1 MPFGYIGQNQPK
13 QKVKNAGVIS
23 SFEISHLEQL
33 NQTGRTLELIETV
46 TLSSYSETVNFTSIN
61 ESHYN
66 IHYLTITNLQ
76 GNSSTAQDVGFRLST
91 DGGSNWISSGYK
103 HALQDV
109 SEAGNVSEVNDTS
122 ANRMFFSMDLD
133 DETNARVNGHA
144 YFYNLGSSDRYSMSA
159 SRCSITQ
166 TSHKG
171 RKRDG
176 GSVLPTAAAHNAIQ
190 VMSSSN
196 GGFQK
201 GTFHL
206 YGVRE

>member
-1 MPFGYIGQNQPK
+1 MPFGYIGQNQPN

-23 SFEISHLEQL
+23 SFEISHLDHL
-33 NQTGRTLELIETV
+33 NQTGRTLKLIETV
-46 TLSSYSETVNFTSIN
+46 TLSSYSETVNFLSID

-76 GNSSTAQDVGFRLST
+76 GNSSTAQDVRFRLST
-91 DGGSNWISSGYK
+91 DGGTNWISTGYK
-103 HALQDV
+103 YAQQDV
-109 SEAGNVSEVNDTS
+109 SEAGNVTEMNGTNEN
-122 ANRMFFSMDLD
+122 AMFFAPDLD

-144 YFYNLGSSDRYSMSA
+144 YFYNLGSSDRYSMCA

-196 GGFQK
+196 GGFKK